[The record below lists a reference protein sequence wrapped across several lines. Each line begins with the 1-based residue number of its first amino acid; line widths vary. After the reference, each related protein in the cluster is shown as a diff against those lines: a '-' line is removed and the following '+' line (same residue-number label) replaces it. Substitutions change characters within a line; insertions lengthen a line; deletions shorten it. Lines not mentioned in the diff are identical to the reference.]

1 MTQQNDT
8 SEARPAAGPRD
19 GLIRRLRGLIR
30 WRQQSATRETF
41 TDAIEED
48 VADDNF
54 SLQERTM
61 LRNVLR
67 LGEVRVV
74 DVMVPRAD
82 IVSVEGAASLADLLK
97 LFRTAGHSRLPV
109 YGETLDDPKGMIH
122 IRDFLDYLAGRAEA
136 GAKAKRRAPA
146 KKKDEAGERPAEP
159 VRNGPR
165 VDMDLGAVDL
175 SAPITSARLVRPV
188 LYVPPSMPALDLL
201 LRMQTTRTHM
211 ALVIDEYG
219 GTDGLV
225 SIEDLVEVIVG
236 EIDDEHDEAEADMI
250 QPLGKGVFVMDAR
263 ADLDAVAKSLE
274 IDFDALAAADEVDT
288 IGGYVATLA
297 GRVPVRGEIV
307 PGPEG
312 IEFEVTDADPRR
324 IKRLRVTRRQPE
336 SSEGPTAPSP
346 VDLSDERDG

>member
-1 MTQQNDT
+1 MTQQNDMPDARNAGGIRT
-8 SEARPAAGPRD
+8 SD
-19 GLIRRLRGLIR
+19 GLMRRLRGLLR
-30 WRQQSATRETF
+30 WKTQGATRETF
-41 TDAIEED
+41 ADAIEED
-48 VADDNF
+48 SAESF
-54 SLQERTM
+54 SQQERTM

-82 IVSVEGAASLADLLK
+82 IVSVEGAASLADLLR

-122 IRDFLDYLAGRAEA
+122 IRDFLDFLAGKAEA
-136 GAKAKRRAPA
+136 GSKAKRRGSA
-146 KKKDEAGERPAEP
+146 KGVKT
-159 VRNGPR
+159 RNGDNQPLPAF
-165 VDMDLGAVDL
+165 DMDLGAVDL
-175 SAPITSARLVRPV
+175 SAPITSAKLVRTV

-225 SIEDLVEVIVG
+225 SMEDVVEVIVG
-236 EIDDEHDEAEADMI
+236 EIDDEHDEAEADMVL
-250 QPLGKGVFVMDAR
+250 PLGKGVFVIDAR
-263 ADLDAVAKSLE
+263 ADLDAVEEALGV
-274 IDFDALAAADEVDT
+274 DFDDFSAADEVDT
-288 IGGYVATLA
+288 LGGYVATLA

-307 PGPEG
+307 AGPDG

-324 IKRLRVTRRQPE
+324 IKRLRVTRKVPE
-336 SSEGPTAPSP
+336 TAGRATEAAAMDGDEGK
-346 VDLSDERDG
+346 DG

>member
-1 MTQQNDT
+1 MVQINDSPDNRGAANPRGHERFFARLKSMLRWKQQAT
-8 SEARPAAGPRD
+8 S
-19 GLIRRLRGLIR
+19 
-30 WRQQSATRETF
+30 REDL
-41 TDAIEED
+41 TDAIEDEA
-48 VADDNF
+48 ADEF
-54 SLQERTM
+54 SQQERVM

-67 LGEVRVV
+67 LGEIRVV

-82 IVSVEGAASLADLLK
+82 IVSVENDASLSDLLR

-109 YGETLDDPKGMIH
+109 YGDTLDDPKGMIH
-122 IRDFLDYLAGRAEA
+122 IRDFLDYLAGKAEA
-136 GAKAKRRAPA
+136 GAKPKRKPSVRAKNGDGKASGAP
-146 KKKDEAGERPAEP
+146 K
-159 VRNGPR
+159 
-165 VDMDLGAVDL
+165 DMDLGAVDL
-175 SAPITSARLVRPV
+175 SAPISASRLVRSV

-236 EIDDEHDEAEADMI
+236 EIEDEHDEAEAQMI
-250 QPLGKGVFVMDAR
+250 TAVGDGVFLVDAR
-263 ADLDAVAKSLE
+263 AELEEMASVLSVDFATAVEAE
-274 IDFDALAAADEVDT
+274 EVDT

-312 IEFEVTDADPRR
+312 VEFEVMDADPRK
-324 IKRLRVTRRQPE
+324 IKRLRVTRRLAEPQDE
-336 SSEGPTAPSP
+336 ASAMDSVDSAGKEG
-346 VDLSDERDG
+346 